1 MPFPSKIKTRQN
13 QPMKNLIFWKKW
25 SLSERILCTLSI
37 FALFAALG
45 AYLYAFVLGE
55 RAVFEWTSNGELTTV
70 PLQIDSFQHIFFS
83 FIAEVDGY
91 LLNKTFSTSFL
102 QLNYSAANIF
112 IFSLAFAWVLILTAA
127 TYLRVHWYGIIL
139 FAFAIFLSYCSIDGL
154 AGIQGLMDFENEKKW
169 FIIILLS
176 LGVVTFLFQFFAK
189 GSLLVRFLV
198 IAAVAIGMSFLVNS
212 QLNTLNNPIFFL
224 ANHGIVVP
232 IVLTFLFVIFNGHE
246 IPRVLYWLV
255 SRGADGSNSTLK
267 HFAIVS
273 LIFFLHMVYSY
284 FLSIRAISWELIYVP
299 PFVIFVIMT
308 VLGIWGFVGREEHY
322 KKFFE
327 ARPVGLLLYIG
338 WALIASSTIMYAIS
352 TNNDPLIDIFSDIII
367 YSNVGFAL
375 AFFIYIFTNFSELLE
390 KSLQAYPL
398 LWQPRKVNWSYA
410 GLIAAFVITLFFY
423 RHNFIHYNQAQAG
436 YLNGIGDV
444 FLSEADALKNEGV
457 DENATG
463 NGITSD
469 LTLQEI
475 EERDKKVKDTYQ
487 LAKINY
493 QSAIYKIYT
502 NHKAYWGMAGI
513 ALRQYYWQEAY
524 SFLRIASERTASPY
538 TYTAVSD
545 LMNRTN
551 NADESYF
558 TLLNGSA
565 AFPKNPQLKN
575 NLIFSSI
582 ERFGL
587 KNNDSLARELE
598 KVKKYADSEQTTAAL
613 DANWWTL
620 NALTDNYTALDSLE
634 LRIKTQDNTGAL
646 SNKILYQKRFF
657 DLDKLETNKQETK
670 LNSNTAI
677 NFNEK
682 LVQDSVW
689 TTEDL
694 LYVYHYGLLNQR
706 VADEETNRKVD
717 STVVELI
724 QNREQVLANQ
734 EHIPFMLLAKAVNQ
748 YKLGDV
754 YSAFITLKYLDTAY
768 GNSTSQYK
776 HLLGLWFLEHRQYDE
791 ASLYF
796 NKAYLMG
803 RGLNNLYEAI
813 ALSEKVRFQEDK
825 SEALQMWRGWDTT
838 ATHLFQATANEMYL
852 ILQADANQKINFDS
866 LDEDAKRR
874 YLHYQIPN
882 LVGEEGSKEFA
893 EKLRT
898 MTNQN
903 LKLEVVL
910 DKIEFD
916 LKNNDLQS
924 ALLWRN
930 SATQLSAEELEP
942 RTLERF
948 QLIDLELLWKDNKL
962 ISAASILDN
971 LKPVRAYEKSKKQ
984 FYTALFAEQ
993 LGDTTRSRKA
1003 IEKAIAGLP
1012 FDFEVLEEAIAYY
1025 KRNNLK
1031 GKAYNVAFQI
1041 VETFP
1046 YSAKANAIYAL
1057 EALDAGLD
1065 NYAERSKE
1073 FLRLNMPNAYE
1084 KFLPKYDSLKSQK
1097 EREVEE
1103 WMKGENI

>member
-1 MPFPSKIKTRQN
+1 
-13 QPMKNLIFWKKW
+13 MKNLIFWKKW
-25 SLSERILCTLSI
+25 SLAERILCTLSI

-45 AYLYAFVLGE
+45 VYVYAFVLGE
-55 RAVFEWTSNGELTTV
+55 KAVFEWNSNGELTAV
-70 PLQIDSFQHIFFS
+70 PLQIDSFQHVFFP

-102 QLNYSAANIF
+102 QLNYSAATIF
-112 IFSLAFAWVLILTAA
+112 AFIVAFAWVLILTAS
-127 TYLRVHWYGIIL
+127 TYLRVHFYGIVM

-154 AGIQGLMDFENEKKW
+154 AGIQGLMDWQNEKKW
-169 FIIILLS
+169 FIIVLLS
-176 LGVVTFLFQFFAK
+176 FGIVTFLFQFFEK
-189 GSLLVRFLV
+189 GSLLIRFLV
-198 IAAVAIGMSFLVNS
+198 ILAVTIAMGFIIDS
-212 QLNTLNNPIFFL
+212 QLNTLNNPVFFL
-224 ANHGIVVP
+224 ANYGIVIP
-232 IVLTFLFVIFNGHE
+232 IILTFLFVVFNAHE
-246 IPRVLYWLV
+246 IPRALYWLV
-255 SRGADGSNSTLK
+255 SRGADGSNSTLT

-273 LIFFLHMVYSY
+273 AIFFFHMVYSY
-284 FLSIRAISWELIYVP
+284 LLSIRAISWELIYIP
-299 PFVIFVIMT
+299 PFVIFAIMT

-367 YSNVGFAL
+367 YSNIGFAL
-375 AFFIYIFTNFSELLE
+375 AFFIYIFVNFSELLE
-390 KSLQAYPL
+390 KSLQSYPL
-398 LWQPRKVNWSYA
+398 LWQPRKVNWSYTA
-410 GLIAAFVITLFFY
+410 LIGFFIIIILAY

-457 DENATG
+457 NKNAVG
-463 NGITSD
+463 NGITSN
-469 LTLQEI
+469 LSLKEV
-475 EERDKKVKDTYQ
+475 EARDKKAEDTYK

-513 ALRQYYWQEAY
+513 ALRQYHWQEAY
-524 SFLRIASERTASPY
+524 SFLKIASERTASPY

-551 NADESYF
+551 NADQSYF
-558 TLLNGSA
+558 TLLRGSA
-565 AFPKNPQLKN
+565 EFPESPQLKN

-598 KVKKYADSEQTTAAL
+598 KVKKFASSKDEKAAL
-613 DANWWTL
+613 DANWWIL

-634 LRIKTQDNTGAL
+634 LRIKTQENTGAL

-657 DLDKLETNKQETK
+657 DLDRKAAK
-670 LNSNTAI
+670 LNSNTDI
-677 NFNEK
+677 KFNQK
-682 LVQDSVW
+682 LIQDSIW

-694 LYVYHYGLLNQR
+694 LYVYHYGLLNQQ
-706 VADEETNRKVD
+706 VEDETSNQKID
-717 STVVELI
+717 STIVELI
-724 QNREQVLANQ
+724 QNREQILANQ

-754 YSAFITLKYLDTAY
+754 YNAFITLKYLDTAY
-768 GNSTSQYK
+768 GNSSAQYK
-776 HLLGLWFLEHRQYDE
+776 HLLGLWLLEHKQYNQ

-796 NKAYLMG
+796 NKAYLMN

-813 ALSEKVRFQEDK
+813 ALSEKTLYQTDK
-825 SEALQMWRGWDTT
+825 KEALQMWKGWDTIPS
-838 ATHLFQATANEMYL
+838 HPFQATASEMYL
-852 ILQADANQKINFDS
+852 ILQNQTAKVTNFDS
-866 LDEDAKRR
+866 LDDDAKRR
-874 YLHYQIPN
+874 YFHYQIPY
-882 LVGEEGSKEFA
+882 LIGEQGTIEFT

-898 MTNQN
+898 MKSQN

-916 LKNNDLQS
+916 LKNNNLQS
-924 ALLWRN
+924 ALVWRN
-930 SATQLSAEELEP
+930 SATQLSAEELES

-962 ISAASILDN
+962 LSMASILDN
-971 LKPVRAYEKSKKQ
+971 LNPTRAYEKSKKQ

-993 LGDTTRSRKA
+993 LGDTTRSKIA
-1003 IEKAIAGLP
+1003 MEKAIMGLP
-1012 FDFEVLEEAIAYY
+1012 FDFEILEEAIAYY

-1031 GKAYNVAFQI
+1031 DEAYQVAFQVI
-1041 VETFP
+1041 ETFP
-1046 YSAKANAIYAL
+1046 YSAKANEIYAL
-1057 EALDAGLD
+1057 EALNIGLD
-1065 NYAERSKE
+1065 DYAERSKE
-1073 FLRLNMPNAYE
+1073 FLRLNMPKAYE
-1084 KFLPKYDSLKSQK
+1084 EFLPKYDTLKNQK
-1097 EREVEE
+1097 ERAFEN
-1103 WMKGENI
+1103 WMNGGEI

>member
-1 MPFPSKIKTRQN
+1 
-13 QPMKNLIFWKKW
+13 MKNLIFWRKW
-25 SLSERILCTLSI
+25 SLSERILCTFSI
-37 FALFAALG
+37 FALFVGLG
-45 AYLYAFVLGE
+45 TYLYAFFLGE
-55 RAVFEWTSNGELTTV
+55 KAVFEWTTNGELTTV
-70 PLQIDSFQHIFFS
+70 PLQIDSFQHVFFP

-112 IFSLAFAWVLILTAA
+112 VFSLAFAWVLILTAA

-139 FAFAIFLSYCSIDGL
+139 FIFAIFLSYCSIDGL
-154 AGIQGLMDFENEKKW
+154 AGIQGLMDWQNEKKW

-176 LGVVTFLFQFFAK
+176 FGVVTFLFQFFAK

-198 IAAVAIGMSFLVNS
+198 ISAVAIGMGFLVDS
-212 QLNTLNNPIFFL
+212 QLNTLNNPVFFL
-224 ANHGIVVP
+224 ANYGIVIP
-232 IVLTFLFVIFNGHE
+232 IILTFLFVVFNAHE
-246 IPRVLYWLV
+246 IPRALYWLV
-255 SRGADGSNSTLK
+255 SRGADGSNSTLT

-273 LIFFLHMVYSY
+273 GIFFLHMVYAY
-284 FLSIRAISWELIYVP
+284 LFSIRAVSWELIYVP

-308 VLGIWGFVGREEHY
+308 VLGIWGFVGREDHY
-322 KKFFE
+322 KKFFD

-367 YSNVGFAL
+367 YSNIGFAL
-375 AFFIYIFTNFSELLE
+375 AFFIYIFVNFSELLE

-398 LWQPRKVNWSYA
+398 LWKPLKVNWSYA
-410 GLIAAFVITLFFY
+410 ALLGGFIIIILAY

-444 FLSEADALKNEGV
+444 FLSEADALKEEGV
-457 DENATG
+457 NKGATG
-463 NGITSD
+463 NGVTSN
-469 LTLQEI
+469 LTL
-475 EERDKKVKDTYQ
+475 EEVETRDKKVEETYQ

-502 NHKAYWGMAGI
+502 NHKAYWGLAGI
-513 ALRQYYWQEAY
+513 ALRQYHWQEAY
-524 SFLRIASERTASPY
+524 SFLKIASERTASPY

-545 LMNRTN
+545 LMVRTN
-551 NADESYF
+551 NANDSYF

-565 AFPKNPQLKN
+565 EFPENPQLKN

-598 KVKKYADSEQTTAAL
+598 KVKKYADSEQTKAAL
-613 DANWWTL
+613 ETNWWTL

-634 LRIKTQDNTGAL
+634 LRIKTQNNTGAL

-657 DLDKLETNKQETK
+657 DLNKREAK
-670 LNSNTAI
+670 LNSNTDTK
-677 NFNEK
+677 FNEK
-682 LVQDSVW
+682 LVQDSIW
-689 TTEDL
+689 QTEDL
-694 LYVYHYGLLNQR
+694 LYVYHYGLLNQQ
-706 VADEETNRKVD
+706 VEDENANQKVD
-717 STVVELI
+717 SMIVELI

-754 YSAFITLKYLDTAY
+754 YNAFITLKYLDTAY
-768 GNSTSQYK
+768 GNSTAQYK
-776 HLLGLWFLEHRQYDE
+776 HLLGLWFLEHKQYDE

-796 NKAYLMG
+796 NKAYLMN

-813 ALSEKVRFQEDK
+813 ALSEKVRYQEDK
-825 SEALQMWRGWDTT
+825 TEALQMWRGWDTT
-838 ATHLFQATANEMYL
+838 ATHPFQATANEMYL
-852 ILQADANQKINFDS
+852 ILQKEAAKTINFDS

-874 YLHYQIPN
+874 YFHYQIPY
-882 LVGEEGSKEFA
+882 LIGEEGTKEFA

-898 MTNQN
+898 MKNQN

-916 LKNNDLQS
+916 LKRGDLQS
-924 ALLWRN
+924 ALVWRN
-930 SATQLSAEELEP
+930 SATQLSAEELDF

-971 LKPVRAYEKSKKQ
+971 LKPIRAYEKSKKH
-984 FYTALFAEQ
+984 FYTALFAEKI
-993 LGDTTRSRKA
+993 GDTTRSRA
-1003 IEKAIAGLP
+1003 AMEKAIAGLP

-1031 GKAYNVAFQI
+1031 SKAYDVAFQV

-1046 YSAKANAIYAL
+1046 YSAKAHEIYAI

-1073 FLRLNMPNAYE
+1073 FLRLNMPNAYQE
-1084 KFLPKYDSLKSQK
+1084 LLPKYDTLKKQK

-1103 WMKGENI
+1103 WMNGGSIE

>member
-1 MPFPSKIKTRQN
+1 
-13 QPMKNLIFWKKW
+13 MKNLIFWRKW
-25 SLSERILCTLSI
+25 SLAERILCTLSI
-37 FALFAALG
+37 FALFGALG
-45 AYLYAFVLGE
+45 VYLYAFVVGE
-55 RAVFEWTSNGELTTV
+55 KAVFEWTSNGELTPV
-70 PLQIDSFQHIFFS
+70 PLQIDSFQHIFFP

-102 QLNYSAANIF
+102 QLNYSAATLF
-112 IFSLAFAWVLILTAA
+112 VFSLAFAWVLILTAS
-127 TYLRVHWYGIIL
+127 TYLRVHWYGVIL
-139 FAFAIFLSYCSIDGL
+139 FVFAIFLSYCSIDGL
-154 AGIQGLMDFENEKKW
+154 GGIQGLMDFQNEKKW
-169 FIIILLS
+169 FIIVLLS
-176 LGVVTFLFQFFAK
+176 FGVVTFLFQFFAK
-189 GSLLVRFLV
+189 GSLPLRFLV
-198 IAAVAIGMSFLVNS
+198 IAALAVGMGFLIDS
-212 QLNTLNNPIFFL
+212 QLNTLNNPVFFL
-224 ANHGIVVP
+224 ANYGIVVP

-246 IPRVLYWLV
+246 IPRALYWLV
-255 SRGADGSNSTLK
+255 SRGADGSNSTLI

-273 LIFFLHMVYSY
+273 GIFFLHMIYSY
-284 FLSIRAISWELIYVP
+284 LLSIHGITWELIYVP

-308 VLGIWGFVGREEHY
+308 VLGIWGFVGREDHY
-322 KKFFE
+322 KKFFT

-338 WALIASSTIMYAIS
+338 WALIACSTIMYAIA

-367 YSNVGFAL
+367 YSNIGFAL
-375 AFFIYIFTNFSELLE
+375 AFFVYIFINFSELLE

-410 GLIAAFVITLFFY
+410 ALLGFFVIIILAY

-444 FLSEADALKNEGV
+444 FLSEADALKNEGI

-463 NGITSD
+463 KGMTSN
-469 LTLQEI
+469 LTLAEI
-475 EERDKKVKDTYQ
+475 EARDKKVEDTYQ

-513 ALRQYYWQEAY
+513 ALRQFHWQEAY
-524 SFLRIASERTASPY
+524 SFLKIASERTASPY

-551 NADESYF
+551 NANDSYF

-565 AFPKNPQLKN
+565 AFPENSQLKN

-598 KVKKYADSEQTTAAL
+598 KMKKYTDSKQENATLET
-613 DANWWTL
+613 NWWTL

-634 LRIKTQDNTGAL
+634 LRIKTQDNTGAF

-657 DLDKLETNKQETK
+657 DLDKRAAK
-670 LNSNTAI
+670 LNSNTKI
-677 NFNEK
+677 DFNEE
-682 LVQDSVW
+682 LVKDSVW

-694 LYVYHYGLLNQR
+694 LYVYHYGLLNQE
-706 VADEETNRKVD
+706 VEDENANQKID
-717 STVVELI
+717 STVIELI
-724 QNREQVLANQ
+724 QKREQVLANQ
-734 EHIPFMLLAKAVNQ
+734 EHIPFMLLVKAVNQ

-754 YSAFITLKYLDTAY
+754 YTAFITLKYLETTY

-776 HLLGLWFLEHRQYDE
+776 HLLGLWFLEHKQYDE

-796 NKAYLMG
+796 NKAYLMN

-813 ALSEKVRFQEDK
+813 ALSEKSLYKEDK
-825 SEALQMWRGWDTT
+825 TEALQMWRGWDTIPS
-838 ATHLFQATANEMYL
+838 HPFQATANEMYL
-852 ILQADANQKINFDS
+852 ILQKEEAKTINFDS

-874 YLHYQIPN
+874 YLHYQIPY
-882 LVGEEGSKEFA
+882 LTGEEGTKEFA

-916 LKNNDLQS
+916 LKNNDLKS
-924 ALLWRN
+924 ALVWRN

-948 QLIDLELLWKDNKL
+948 QLVDLELLWRNNKL
-962 ISAASILDN
+962 LSAASILDN

-993 LGDTTRSRKA
+993 LGDTTRSKKA
-1003 IEKAIAGLP
+1003 MEKAIAGLP
-1012 FDFEVLEEAIAYY
+1012 FDFEILEEAIEYY

-1031 GKAYNVAFQI
+1031 GKAYNTAFQI
-1041 VETFP
+1041 IETFP
-1046 YSAKANAIYAL
+1046 YSAKANKIYAL
-1057 EALDAGLD
+1057 EALEAGLD
-1065 NYAERSKE
+1065 SYAERSLD
-1073 FLRLNMPNAYE
+1073 FLRLNMPQVYE
-1084 KFLPKYDSLKSQK
+1084 EFLPKYDSIKTQK
-1097 EREVEE
+1097 ERAFEE
-1103 WMKGENI
+1103 WMNGGEMK

>member
-1 MPFPSKIKTRQN
+1 
-13 QPMKNLIFWKKW
+13 MKNLIFWRKW

-37 FALFAALG
+37 FALFAGLG

-55 RAVFEWTSNGELTTV
+55 KAVFEWTSNGELTTV
-70 PLQIDSFQHIFFS
+70 PLQIDSFQHIFFP

-102 QLNYSAANIF
+102 QLNYSAATIF
-112 IFSLAFAWVLILTAA
+112 VFSLAFAWVLILTAS
-127 TYLRVHWYGIIL
+127 TYLRVHWYGIVL

-154 AGIQGLMDFENEKKW
+154 AGIQGLMDFRNEKTW
-169 FIIILLS
+169 FIIVLLS
-176 LGVVTFLFQFFAK
+176 FGVVTFLFQFFAK
-189 GSLLVRFLV
+189 GSLFLRFLV
-198 IAAVAIGMSFLVNS
+198 ISAVAIGMSFLVDS
-212 QLNTLNNPIFFL
+212 QLNTLNNPVFFL
-224 ANHGIVVP
+224 ANYGIVIP
-232 IVLTFLFVIFNGHE
+232 IILTFLFVIFNAHE
-246 IPRVLYWLV
+246 IPRALYWVV
-255 SRGADGSNSTLK
+255 SRGADGSNSTLI

-273 LIFFLHMVYSY
+273 AIFFFHMVYSY
-284 FLSIRAISWELIYVP
+284 LFSVRAVSWELIYVP

-322 KKFFE
+322 KKFFT

-338 WALIASSTIMYAIS
+338 WALIASSTIMYAIA

-367 YSNVGFAL
+367 YSNIGFAL
-375 AFFIYIFTNFSELLE
+375 AFFVYVFVNFSELLE
-390 KSLQAYPL
+390 KSIQSYPL

-410 GLIAAFVITLFFY
+410 ALLGFFIITILAY

-444 FLSEADALKNEGV
+444 FLSEADALKNEDV

-463 NGITSD
+463 DGMTSN
-469 LTLQEI
+469 LTL
-475 EERDKKVKDTYQ
+475 EELEARDKKVEETYQ

-513 ALRQYYWQEAY
+513 ALRQFHWQEAY
-524 SFLRIASERTASPY
+524 SFLKIASERTASPY

-558 TLLNGSA
+558 MLLNGSA
-565 AFPKNPQLKN
+565 EFPKNPQLKN
-575 NLIFSSI
+575 NLIFNSI
-582 ERFGL
+582 DRFGL

-598 KVKKYADSEQTTAAL
+598 KIKKYADSKEIEATLET
-613 DANWWTL
+613 NWWTL
-620 NALTDNYTALDSLE
+620 NTLTDNYTALDSLE
-634 LRIKTQDNTGAL
+634 LRIQTQDNTGAL

-657 DLDKLETNKQETK
+657 DLDKKAAK
-670 LNSNTAI
+670 LNSNTKI
-677 NFNEK
+677 DFNEE
-682 LVQDSVW
+682 LIQDSVW

-706 VADEETNRKVD
+706 VIDEKVNQKVD
-717 STVVELI
+717 STIVELI

-748 YKLGDV
+748 YRLGNV
-754 YSAFITLKYLDTAY
+754 YDAFITLKYLDTSY

-776 HLLGLWFLEHRQYDE
+776 HLLGLWFLEHKQYDE

-813 ALSEKVRFQEDK
+813 ALSEKSLYQADK
-825 SEALQMWRGWDTT
+825 TEALQMWRGWDTT
-838 ATHLFQATANEMYL
+838 ATHPFQTTANEMYL
-852 ILQADANQKINFDS
+852 ILQKEEAKTINFDS

-874 YLHYQIPN
+874 YFHYQIPY
-882 LVGEEGSKEFA
+882 LIGEEGTKEFA

-898 MTNQN
+898 MKNQN

-916 LKNNDLQS
+916 LKRGDLQS
-924 ALLWRN
+924 ALVWRN

-962 ISAASILDN
+962 LSMASVLDN
-971 LKPVRAYEKSKKQ
+971 LKPTRAYQKAKKH

-993 LGDTTRSRKA
+993 LGDTTRSKNAMEKA
-1003 IEKAIAGLP
+1003 IEGLP
-1012 FDFEVLEEAIAYY
+1012 FDFEVLEEAITYY

-1031 GKAYNVAFQI
+1031 GKAYKTAFQI
-1041 VETFP
+1041 IETFP
-1046 YSAKANAIYAL
+1046 YSARANEIYAL
-1057 EALDAGLD
+1057 ESLDAGLD
-1065 NYAERSKE
+1065 NYAERSLD
-1073 FLRLNMPNAYE
+1073 FLKLNMPNAYE

-1097 EREVEE
+1097 EKAFEE
-1103 WMKGENI
+1103 WMNGGEM

>member
-1 MPFPSKIKTRQN
+1 
-13 QPMKNLIFWKKW
+13 MKNLIFWRKW
-25 SLSERILCTLSI
+25 SLAERILCTLSI
-37 FALFAALG
+37 FALFGALG

-55 RAVFEWTSNGELTTV
+55 KAVFEWTSNGELTTV
-70 PLQIDSFQHIFFS
+70 PLQIDSFQHIFFP

-112 IFSLAFAWVLILTAA
+112 AFSVAFAWVLILTAA
-127 TYLRVHWYGIIL
+127 TYLRVHWYGIVL
-139 FAFAIFLSYCSIDGL
+139 FVFAIFLSYCSIDGL
-154 AGIQGLMDFENEKKW
+154 AGIQGLMDFRNEKTW
-169 FIIILLS
+169 FIVVLLS
-176 LGVVTFLFQFFAK
+176 FGVVTFLFQFFAK
-189 GSLLVRFLV
+189 GSLLVRFLL
-198 IAAVAIGMSFLVNS
+198 ISALAIGIGFVVDS
-212 QLNTLNNPIFFL
+212 QLNTLSNPVFFL
-224 ANHGIVVP
+224 ANYGIVVP
-232 IVLTFLFVIFNGHE
+232 IILTFLFIIFNGHE
-246 IPRVLYWLV
+246 IPRALYWLV
-255 SRGADGSNSTLK
+255 SRGADGSNSTLT

-273 LIFFLHMVYSY
+273 GIFFLHMVYSY
-284 FLSIRAISWELIYVP
+284 LFSIHGITWEIIYIP

-308 VLGIWGFVGREEHY
+308 VLGIWGFVGREAHY
-322 KKFFE
+322 KKFFD

-338 WALIASSTIMYAIS
+338 WALIACSTIMYVIS

-367 YSNVGFAL
+367 YSNIGFAL
-375 AFFIYIFTNFSELLE
+375 AFFIYIFINFSELLE

-398 LWQPRKVNWSYA
+398 LWQPRKVDWSYTALVA
-410 GLIAAFVITLFFY
+410 GIVITLLFY

-444 FLSEADALKNEGV
+444 FLSEADALNKKGV
-457 DENATG
+457 DENAIG
-463 NGITSD
+463 NGITSN

-475 EERDKKVKDTYQ
+475 EERDKKVEDTYQ

-493 QSAIYKIYT
+493 KSALQKIYT
-502 NHKAYWGMAGI
+502 NHKGYWGMAGI
-513 ALRQYYWQEAY
+513 ALRQYHWQEAF

-545 LMNRTN
+545 LMLRTN
-551 NADESYF
+551 NADQSYY

-565 AFPKNPQLKN
+565 EFPESPQLKN

-587 KNNDSLARELE
+587 QNNDSLARELE
-598 KVKKYADSEQTTAAL
+598 KVKKHADSEQAKSTLET
-613 DANWWTL
+613 NWWTL

-657 DLDKLETNKQETK
+657 DLDKKEAN
-670 LNSNTAI
+670 LNSNTDI

-706 VADEETNRKVD
+706 VADEQANQKVD
-717 STVVELI
+717 STIVELI
-724 QNREQVLANQ
+724 KNREQVLANQ
-734 EHIPFMLLAKAVNQ
+734 EHVPFMLLVKAVNQ

-754 YSAFITLKYLDTAY
+754 YNAFITLKYLDTAY
-768 GNSTSQYK
+768 GNSSSQYK
-776 HLLGLWFLEHRQYDE
+776 HLLGLWFLEHKQYDE

-796 NKAYLMG
+796 NKAYLMN

-813 ALSEKVRFQEDK
+813 ALSEKVRYQEDK
-825 SEALQMWRGWDTT
+825 TEALQMWRGWDTT
-838 ATHLFQATANEMYL
+838 ATHPFQATANEMYL
-852 ILQADANQKINFDS
+852 TLQADANQKINFDS

-874 YLHYQIPN
+874 YFHYQIPY
-882 LVGEEGSKEFA
+882 LIGEEGTKEFA
-893 EKLRT
+893 EKLQT

-916 LKNNDLQS
+916 LKRGDLQS
-924 ALLWRN
+924 ALVWRN
-930 SATQLSAEELEP
+930 SATQLSAEELEF

-962 ISAASILDN
+962 LSSVSILDN
-971 LKPVRAYEKSKKQ
+971 LKPTRAYQKAKKQ

-993 LGDTTRSRKA
+993 LGDTARSRNA
-1003 IEKAIAGLP
+1003 MQKAIAGLP
-1012 FDFEVLEEAIAYY
+1012 FDFEVLEEAIVYY

-1031 GKAYNVAFQI
+1031 DKAYKVAFQV

-1046 YSAKANAIYAL
+1046 YSAKANEIYAL

-1073 FLRLNMPNAYE
+1073 FLRLNMPKYYE
-1084 KFLPKYDSLKSQK
+1084 EFSPKYDTLKKQK

-1103 WMKGENI
+1103 WMNGGNIN

>member
-1 MPFPSKIKTRQN
+1 
-13 QPMKNLIFWKKW
+13 MKNLIFWKKW
-25 SLSERILCTLSI
+25 SIAERILCTLSI

-55 RAVFEWTSNGELTTV
+55 KAVFEWTSNGDLTTV
-70 PLQIDSFQHIFFS
+70 PLQIDSFQHVFFP

-91 LLNKTFSTSFL
+91 LLNKNFSTSFL

-112 IFSLAFAWVLILTAA
+112 AFSVAFAWILILTAS
-127 TYLRVHWYGIIL
+127 TYLRVHFYGIVIGV
-139 FAFAIFLSYCSIDGL
+139 FAVFLSYCTIDGL
-154 AGIQGLMDFENEKKW
+154 AGIQGLMDWQNEKKW
-169 FIIILLS
+169 FIIVLLS
-176 LGVVTFLFQFFAK
+176 FGVVTFLFQFFAK
-189 GSLLVRFLV
+189 GSLLVRFVV
-198 IAAVAIGMSFLVNS
+198 ISAVAIGMGFVVDS
-212 QLNTLNNPIFFL
+212 QLNTLNNPVFFL
-224 ANHGIVVP
+224 ANYGIVVP
-232 IVLTFLFVIFNGHE
+232 IVLTFLFVVFNAHE
-246 IPRVLYWLV
+246 IPRALYWLV
-255 SRGADGSNSTLK
+255 SRGADGSNSTLM
-267 HFAIVS
+267 HFGIVS
-273 LIFFLHMVYSY
+273 AIFFFHMVYSY
-284 FLSIRAISWELIYVP
+284 LFSIRGVTWELIYIP
-299 PFVIFVIMT
+299 PFMIFAITT
-308 VLGIWGFVGREEHY
+308 VLGIWGFVGRENHY
-322 KKFFE
+322 KKFFD

-338 WALIASSTIMYAIS
+338 WALIASSTIMYAIA

-367 YSNVGFAL
+367 YSNIGLAL
-375 AFFIYIFTNFSELLE
+375 AFFIYVFVNFSELLE
-390 KSLQAYPL
+390 KSLQSYPL
-398 LWQPRKVNWSYA
+398 LWQPRKVSWSYA
-410 GLIAAFVITLFFY
+410 ALLGFFIIIILAY
-423 RHNFIHYNQAQAG
+423 RHNFIHYQQAQAG

-444 FLSEADALKNEGV
+444 FLSEADALKNKGV
-457 DENATG
+457 DESATG
-463 NGITSD
+463 NGVTSN
-469 LTLQEI
+469 LTLEEI
-475 EERDKKVKDTYQ
+475 EARDKKVEDTYQ

-513 ALRQYYWQEAY
+513 ALRQYHWQEAY
-524 SFLRIASERTASPY
+524 SFLKIASERTASPY

-545 LMNRTN
+545 LMKRTS
-551 NADESYF
+551 NASDSYF

-565 AFPKNPQLKN
+565 QFPENPQLKN

-587 KNNDSLARELE
+587 QNNDSLARELE
-598 KVKKYADSEQTTAAL
+598 KMKKYADSEQENATLET
-613 DANWWTL
+613 NWWTL

-657 DLDKLETNKQETK
+657 NLDKKEAK
-670 LNSNTAI
+670 LTSNTDI
-677 NFNEK
+677 KFNPK
-682 LVQDSVW
+682 LVQDSIW

-694 LYVYHYGLLNQR
+694 LYVYHYGLLNQQ
-706 VADEETNRKVD
+706 VEDETINQKID

-724 QNREQVLANQ
+724 KNREQVLANQ

-754 YSAFITLKYLDTAY
+754 YDAFITLKYLDTAY
-768 GNSTSQYK
+768 GTSTSQYK
-776 HLLGLWFLEHRQYDE
+776 HVLGLWFLEHKQYDE

-813 ALSEKVRFQEDK
+813 ALSERSLYKEDK
-825 SEALQMWRGWDTT
+825 TEALQMWRGWDTIPS
-838 ATHLFQATANEMYL
+838 HPFQATANEMYL
-852 ILQADANQKINFDS
+852 ILQAQTDQIAQKINFDS
-866 LDEDAKRR
+866 LDDDAKRR
-874 YLHYQIPN
+874 YFHYQIPY
-882 LVGEEGSKEFA
+882 LIGEEGTKQFS

-916 LKNNDLQS
+916 LKRNDLQS
-924 ALLWRN
+924 ALVWRN
-930 SATQLSAEELEP
+930 SATQLSADQLEP

-962 ISAASILDN
+962 ISATSILDN

-984 FYTALFAEQ
+984 FYTALFAEK
-993 LGDTTRSRKA
+993 LGDTLRSRNTM
-1003 IEKAIAGLP
+1003 EKAIAGLP
-1012 FDFEVLEEAIAYY
+1012 FDFEVLEEGIAYY

-1031 GKAYNVAFQI
+1031 EKAYRVAFQI
-1041 VETFP
+1041 VEKFP
-1046 YSAKANAIYAL
+1046 YSAKANEIYAL

-1084 KFLPKYDSLKSQK
+1084 KFLPKYDTLKKQK
-1097 EREVEE
+1097 ERDVEN
-1103 WMKGENI
+1103 WLNGGEM